1 MSGVSVDALLKR
13 KFTLRSIIIFLV
25 IIVVAISLFITD
37 VLVSNTI
44 SDQIM
49 DDQEEKALMVARIVA
64 ESETV
69 QQGLAE
75 ETPENIQLFAND
87 IRSTSGVLFIVVMDM
102 NGIRYSHPNDEM
114 VGLPFE
120 GKDEANAL
128 MGQEYSSISKGTLET
143 SLRSFTPVVN
153 ENNEQLGAVAVGIS
167 LGNVEQTLDE
177 SHKNLIIGSL
187 FGIITGII
195 GALLI
200 AKYIKKILYGL
211 EPFTIAKTFEERNA
225 MLQSV
230 REGIIA
236 VDKDARITLVN
247 KSGLRL
253 FEKAGLKKDPIG
265 MGITEYMPTNG
276 LEEVLQ
282 TGNSERDTELTI
294 NGMSF
299 VVNRAPLIVDNQII
313 GAISTFRDKTEVNEM
328 AKQLS
333 GVKLYAEALRSQSH
347 EVMNKFHVILG
358 LVRNRSYE
366 DLSLYI
372 RQLVDH
378 KNNEIGIVTNNIK
391 DPVLAG
397 FLIGKLSYARENG
410 ITLNII
416 NETEIP
422 IPTSSGTT
430 HELITIL
437 GNLIDNMIE
446 ALTDSD
452 RKQIDVKLSYDQG
465 SLKLK
470 VKDTGP
476 GIKQQHLA
484 HIFEKGFSTKGEN
497 RGYGLY
503 LVKNSIDKLNGNLMV
518 DSFQGEGTVFTIDIP
533 YETEVNG
540 ID

>member
-1 MSGVSVDALLKR
+1 MSGVSVDALLRRRFK
-13 KFTLRSIIIFLV
+13 LRSIIICLV

-49 DDQEEKALMVARIVA
+49 DDQEEKALTVARIVA

-69 QQGLAE
+69 QQSLAE
-75 ETPENIQLFAND
+75 ETPENIQVFAND

-102 NGIRYSHPNDEM
+102 NGIRYSHPNADL

-120 GKDEANAL
+120 GEDEANAL

-143 SLRSFTPVVN
+143 SLRSFTPVMS
-153 ENNEQLGAVAVGIS
+153 EDNEQLGAVAVGIS
-167 LGNVEQTLDE
+167 LENVEQTLDE

-200 AKYIKKILYGL
+200 ANYIKKILYGL
-211 EPFTIAKTFEERNA
+211 EPFTIAKTFEERNT

-247 KSGLRL
+247 KSGLQL
-253 FEKAGLKKDPIG
+253 FAKAGLKNDPIG
-265 MGITEYMPTNG
+265 MEITEYMPRNG

-282 TGNSERDTELTI
+282 TGNSELDSELTI

-299 VVNRAPLIVDNQII
+299 VVNRTPLIVDNQII

-366 DLSLYI
+366 ELSHYI
-372 RQLVDH
+372 RELVDH
-378 KNNEIGIVTNNIK
+378 KNNEIGIVTRNIK

-416 NETEIP
+416 NETDIP
-422 IPTSSGTT
+422 SPKSSDTT

-437 GNLIDNMIE
+437 GNLIDNVIE
-446 ALTDSD
+446 ALTVS
-452 RKQIDVKLSYDQG
+452 KSNQIDVKLSYDQG
-465 SLKLK
+465 SLKLQ
-470 VKDTGP
+470 VEDTGP
-476 GIKQQHLA
+476 GIKRQHLA
-484 HIFEKGFSTKGEN
+484 HIFEKGFSTKGKN
-497 RGYGLY
+497 RGYGLF
-503 LVKNSIDKLNGNLMV
+503 LVKNSMDKLGGNFTV
-518 DSFQGEGTVFTIDIP
+518 DSFQGEGTVFTMDIP
-533 YETEVNG
+533 YEIEVNG